1 MKVRALIVEDEP
13 LARQTLRDFC
23 GAVEWLE
30 VVGETADGAAA
41 VSLIDGLRP
50 QLVFLDVQMP
60 EISGLEVLRR
70 ARHQPA
76 VIFTTAFD
84 DYAVRAF
91 ELEALDYLL
100 KPFGRERFRQ
110 TLDRVRRRLSPKEK
124 SPDAEKQTPNVL
136 SMTPENSSPEKSDAI
151 SRLFVRD
158 KGRVVP
164 LAVADIVRL
173 EADDDYTLVC
183 IPGKK
188 YLVSLPLGEFAR
200 RLPPEKFLRVHR
212 SAIVN
217 LDCVSEIEEF
227 DRRLLIHTNDGA
239 TVQASRAG
247 SQLLKKLIA

>member
-1 MKVRALIVEDEP
+1 MPVRALIVEDEP
-13 LARQTLRDFC
+13 LARQTLRDFS

-30 VVGETADGAAA
+30 IVGEAADGLAA
-41 VSLIDGLRP
+41 VRLIDELRP
-50 QLVFLDVQMP
+50 EIVFLDVQMP
-60 EISGLEVLRR
+60 EINGLEVLRR
-70 ARHQPA
+70 VRHQPA

-110 TLDRVRRRLSPKEK
+110 TLDRARRRLSAVEK
-124 SPDAEKQTPNVL
+124 DFEQAAKANSLAPP
-136 SMTPENSSPEKSDAI
+136 PENSAAEKTEPL

-164 LAVADIVRL
+164 LAVADIARL
-173 EADDDYTLVC
+173 EAADDYTLVYAA
-183 IPGKK
+183 GKK
-188 YLVSLPLGEFAR
+188 FLVSLPLGEFAR

-217 LDCVSEIEEF
+217 LDCIGEIEEF
-227 DRRLLIHTNDGA
+227 DRRLLIHLTDGA

-247 SQLLKKLIA
+247 SLILKKLIA